1 MTTYDVIA
9 TPCDDWWA
17 LEVSSVAVF
26 TQSESLDDVAAT
38 ACEAIAMAL
47 DLPEEQVTIGEIR
60 VLAAATPSS
69 RR

>member
-9 TPCDDWWA
+9 TPHGDWWA
-17 LEVSSVAVF
+17 LAVPSVAVF

-38 ACEAIAMAL
+38 AREAIAMAL

-69 RR
+69 RQ

>member
-9 TPCDDWWA
+9 TPCGDWWA

-38 ACEAIAMAL
+38 AREAIAMAL

-60 VLAAATPSS
+60 VLASATPSS
-69 RR
+69 RQ

>member
-9 TPCDDWWA
+9 TPHGDWWA
-17 LEVSSVAVF
+17 LEVPSVAVY

-38 ACEAIAMAL
+38 AREAIAMAL

-60 VLAAATPSS
+60 VLASATPSS
-69 RR
+69 RQ